1 MTIHGYQRRKRILHF
16 CFHTDPN
23 IMLPCVF
30 ESFSWTVWFWEKIN
44 TRELSA
50 SMDAIQGKRLIL
62 TSILC
67 STWQARR
74 FYNPSPGTSDF
85 DKKKYEWASCRY
97 GYNPSPGTY
106 DFDKKKYEWASCRY
120 GCRSIEKQLGRWK
133 RILAFTNGGKM
144 ANTISV
150 RMETLIFMFLE
161 QNVFVSKNN
170 HSARR
175 IDQYQGALVNENQ
188 TYQKTH
194 EK

>member
-1 MTIHGYQRRKRILHF
+1 MIMHGYQRRKRILHF

-23 IMLPCVF
+23 TMLSRVF
-30 ESFSWTVWFWEKIN
+30 QPFSWTLWFWEKIN

-50 SMDAIQGKRLIL
+50 SMDAIQGKHLIL

-67 STWQARR
+67 STWQAHR
-74 FYNPSPGTSDF
+74 FYDPFPGTSDF

-97 GYNPSPGTY
+97 G
-106 DFDKKKYEWASCRY
+106 C
-120 GCRSIEKQLGRWK
+120 CSIEKGLGRWK
-133 RILAFTNGGKM
+133 RILALTNGGKM

-150 RMETLIFMFLE
+150 RMETLIFMFLA
-161 QNVFVSKNN
+161 QKVFVSKNT

-175 IDQYQGALVNENQ
+175 TDQYQGAFVNENQ

-194 EK
+194 EKEFF

>member
-1 MTIHGYQRRKRILHF
+1 
-16 CFHTDPN
+16 
-23 IMLPCVF
+23 
-30 ESFSWTVWFWEKIN
+30 
-44 TRELSA
+44 
-50 SMDAIQGKRLIL
+50 
-62 TSILC
+62 
-67 STWQARR
+67 
-74 FYNPSPGTSDF
+74 
-85 DKKKYEWASCRY
+85 
-97 GYNPSPGTY
+97 
-106 DFDKKKYEWASCRY
+106 
-120 GCRSIEKQLGRWK
+120 
-133 RILAFTNGGKM
+133 M